1 MHEFSNE
8 GILQNSRRNL
18 FEQNRINQI
27 NPRTNCARIEDFDYY
42 QRISSKLNNDNY
54 LQHAILKNRINCH
67 KDLLRIEN
75 NLEILNKKS
84 KQAWNDK
91 IEFLTE
97 NPNYFIIPF
106 IENHKRYRINLTE
119 GIITDNVNIK
129 DKICFYA
136 LASPENS
143 IVETN
148 YIDRT
153 KYSINY
159 SEKLLNLYDLHYSYQ
174 NRYEYLF
181 NVFKILIENMIYN
194 NYFLKLFPKFE
205 KMDSKKFAEFIY
217 HDLITIVLNDRK
229 YVIESKILTIG
240 REQKRITNW
249 FSEKQKLPIIKIDNE
264 EIKIIESMKV

>member
-1 MHEFSNE
+1 MQELSNE
-8 GILQNSRRNL
+8 GIFQNSRRKL
-18 FEQNRINQI
+18 FEQNKIKQI

-42 QRISSKLNNDNY
+42 QRIGSKLNNDNY
-54 LQHAILKNRINCH
+54 LQHAILKNRINSQ

-84 KQAWNDK
+84 NQAWNDK
-91 IEFLTE
+91 IEFLAE
-97 NPNYFIIPF
+97 NPNYFIVSF
-106 IENHKRYRINLTE
+106 IENHKRCRINLTE
-119 GIITDNVNIK
+119 GIVTDNVSIK

-136 LASPENS
+136 LATPENS

-148 YIDRT
+148 YIDNT

-174 NRYEYLF
+174 NRYVCLF
-181 NVFKILIENMIYN
+181 NVFRILVENFIYD
-194 NYFLKLFPKFE
+194 NYFLKIFPNFE
-205 KMDSKKFAEFIY
+205 KMDPKKFAEFTY

-229 YVIESKILTIG
+229 YVVKSKILTIG
-240 REQKRITNW
+240 REQKRITDW